1 MKLRKLRF
9 ISGNPHKMEE
19 ATNILHPY
27 SIDVIPINIKL
38 NELQTTDLHKLVR
51 EKVLEAFDKIG
62 RPLFVEHTSIFL
74 DILNGFPGGLG
85 QIFWDTLEAD
95 RFTDLFGKAGMNNIE
110 ARTIIG
116 YCDGCLLHFFEGTI
130 KGTVAE
136 KPRGPR
142 DFQWD
147 CIFIPEG
154 YAETFAEMGQKKN
167 TISMRKLALDKF
179 AKYLSSR

>member
-1 MKLRKLRF
+1 MKLRF
-9 ISGNPHKMEE
+9 ISGNPHKIKEV
-19 ATNILHPY
+19 TSILSPHN
-27 SIDVIPINIKL
+27 IDVIPIKIKVI
-38 NELQTTDLHKLVR
+38 ELQTTNLQELVR

-95 RFTDLFGKAGMNNIE
+95 RFTGLFGKAGMNNIE

-116 YCDGCLLHFFEGTI
+116 YCDGRLLHFFEGSI

-154 YAETFAEMGQKKN
+154 YDETFAEMGEKKN

-179 AKYLSSR
+179 AVYLSSR